1 MTPTVNSI
9 RKALFPLNEMAAD
22 MDMFSDEH
30 LPEENK
36 LHEFGMELLHLASK
50 EGLEA
55 EAQAFLEGHKDVIL
69 RGIQEEN
76 PEDFE
81 LSGGMMTGSGLTL
94 VPADVV
100 GFLKLE
106 KLMRS

>member
-1 MTPTVNSI
+1 MTLTEHSI
-9 RKALFPLNEMAAD
+9 RKALFPLNEMAD

-50 EGLEA
+50 EGMEA

-81 LSGGMMTGSGLTL
+81 LSGGMMAGVNL
-94 VPADVV
+94 VPADVI